1 MCFGDYVRKD
11 GQRESHQR
19 SKPHKYVGAEL
30 NGQRK
35 INVQDSRSL
44 LNKGMVINP
53 RAEMKREGR
62 QVQSYA

>member
-11 GQRESHQR
+11 SQRKPHRR
-19 SKPHKYVGAEL
+19 SKPHKYVGTEL

-35 INVQDSRSL
+35 MNMQGSRSL

-53 RAEMKREGR
+53 IAEMKRKGR
-62 QVQSYA
+62 QGQSYA